1 MNTVFY
7 RAKNTQNYSVINN
20 AIFEDVSLSWKA
32 KGLFCYLL
40 SLPNDWQIHAAE
52 LEHHASDGR
61 DSLKAAIKE
70 LVAAGFLEVESRK
83 DESGRFA
90 GNCYKIIEQP
100 QRENRSGKTVD
111 GKTAAEKPLT
121 EKPQLLNT
129 NNTNYLNNKILNKQ
143 NTNKKKA
150 AFVPPTVD
158 EVKAYCE
165 ERNNKVDAVYFV
177 DYYTARQWHFNNGGK
192 MKDWRATV
200 RTWERRNF
208 ESSSNTKAAT
218 FDADKKTF

>member
-52 LEHHASDGR
+52 LEQHASDGKA
-61 DSLKAAIKE
+61 SLNAAIKE
-70 LVAAGFLEVESRK
+70 LEAAGFLEVQKGK
-83 DESGRFA
+83 DDKGRFA
-90 GNCYKIIEQP
+90 ANCYKVIEQPDRSGKTAAENP
-100 QRENRSGKTVD
+100 QRENRSGKT
-111 GKTAAEKPLT
+111 AAEN
-121 EKPQLLNT
+121 PQLLNT
-129 NNTNYLNNKILNKQ
+129 NIQNTNEINTNKQ
-143 NTNKKKA
+143 NTKKKA
-150 AFVPPTVD
+150 AFVPPTID

>member
-1 MNTVFY
+1 M
-7 RAKNTQNYSVINN
+7 
-20 AIFEDVSLSWKA
+20 
-32 KGLFCYLL
+32 
-40 SLPNDWQIHAAE
+40 
-52 LEHHASDGR
+52 
-61 DSLKAAIKE
+61 
-70 LVAAGFLEVESRK
+70 
-83 DESGRFA
+83 
-90 GNCYKIIEQP
+90 
-100 QRENRSGKTVD
+100 
-111 GKTAAEKPLT
+111 T

>member
-52 LEHHASDGR
+52 LEQHASDGK
-61 DSLKAAIKE
+61 DSLNAAIKE
-70 LVAAGFLEVESRK
+70 LEAAGFLEVQKGK
-83 DESGRFA
+83 DDKGRFA
-90 GNCYKIIEQP
+90 ANCYKVIEQP
-100 QRENRSGKTVD
+100 DRN
-111 GKTAAEKPLT
+111 GKTAAEN
-121 EKPQLLNT
+121 PQLLNT
-129 NNTNYLNNKILNKQ
+129 NKQNTNEINTNKQ
-143 NTNKKKA
+143 NTKKKA
-150 AFVPPTVD
+150 AFVPPTID

-165 ERNNKVDAVYFV
+165 ERKNKVDAVYFV

-208 ESSSNTKAAT
+208 ESSNTKAAT